1 MMRDQNRQAWH
12 ADFLAVWMSV
22 IDSQALSKGWKQST
36 LYDELQRLVTDL
48 DVTEIVQ
55 GNSPRSD
62 KFENLYNLVATR
74 AHGEHRPASVHGG
87 PHTILPIAALRPP
100 LPSNASKSIDFHFR
114 WTQSWLPIM
123 DKGNVHRS
131 LYRVR
136 RDEAVEC
143 AADEA
148 SLYALLSL
156 TTVQQS
162 GDNLEHQLNTSSASL
177 FATHAHRLLHECT
190 GPPTPTTV
198 QTMLLLALHHIT
210 RDCQEDAWVL
220 VGRATRAIALL
231 QRSCGDE
238 LLPLSFRPEREL
250 LKRLNLAAFV
260 LDSLLSAHLRL
271 PHALGPSGS
280 GPIERLI
287 ADGTEEWEPG
297 PTSSTS
303 IFTNGPGFCLST
315 FNDLVDFSVQLSI
328 MQNSAGGD
336 QKDMMRPRVRLDQ
349 VASTFPQHQT
359 LHLFGTVLALME
371 SPTVADDGDLDKLL
385 LSVQTVVTTYNVY
398 YPISTVPI
406 IWPMLIDLVKE
417 KIEALPRTSNVQ
429 DTAMALAR
437 FLKAAEVNLHV
448 AASVRPAF
456 DNIGAREPTDP
467 CDPGSL
473 HILNT
478 TMADHPS
485 NQSGLTRFTAATYNV
500 DPMTPLSGGG
510 RTDVFEAPV
519 PDTLSTLPA
528 TDRPTDFDVNVDF
541 SGYLMDGDAYGWDHH
556 WDQSLHNLG
565 FADVDMP
572 LLDLDFPLSTEQEF
586 SLDGAD
592 TAS

>member
-1 MMRDQNRQAWH
+1 MRDQSRQAWH
-12 ADFLAVWMSV
+12 ADFLAVWMNV
-22 IDSQALSKGWKQST
+22 IDTQALSKGWKQST

-87 PHTILPIAALRPP
+87 SHTILPLATLRPP
-100 LPSNASKSIDFHFR
+100 LPSNASKSIDFYFR

-131 LYRVR
+131 LYRAL
-136 RDEAVEC
+136 RDEAVEN

-162 GDNLEHQLNTSSASL
+162 GENLEHQFDTSSALL

-190 GPPTPTTV
+190 GPLTPATV

-231 QRSCGDE
+231 QRSCDE
-238 LLPLSFRPEREL
+238 ILPLSFRPELEL
-250 LKRLNLAAFV
+250 MKRLHLAAFV

-271 PHALGPSGS
+271 PHTLGLSGS
-280 GPIERLI
+280 GPSERLI

-297 PTSSTS
+297 PTSSAS
-303 IFTNGPGFCLST
+303 VSTNCPGFCLST
-315 FNDLVDFSVQLSI
+315 FNNLVDLSVQLSI
-328 MQNSAGGD
+328 MRDSAGGD
-336 QKDMMRPRVRLDQ
+336 QKDMVRPQVRLDQ

-359 LHLFGTVLALME
+359 VHLFGTVLALME
-371 SPTVADDGDLDKLL
+371 SPAVADGGDLDKLL
-385 LSVQTVVTTYNVY
+385 LSLQTVVTTYDIY
-398 YPISTVPI
+398 YSISTVPI

-417 KIEALPRTSNVQ
+417 KMEALPRTSNVQ
-429 DTAMALAR
+429 ETAMALTR

-456 DNIGAREPTDP
+456 DNIGAHEPNDP
-467 CDPGSL
+467 SDPGPL
-473 HILNT
+473 HTQNT
-478 TMADHPS
+478 TMADHS
-485 NQSGLTRFTAATYNV
+485 SDQDGLTQLTAATYNV
-500 DPMTPLSGGG
+500 NPMTPLSGGG
-510 RTDVFEAPV
+510 RRDVFEGPV
-519 PDTLSTLPA
+519 PDILSTLPA
-528 TDRPTDFDVNVDF
+528 TGQSTDFDVNVDS
-541 SGYLMDGDAYGWDHH
+541 SGYLMDGDAYGW
-556 WDQSLHNLG
+556 
-565 FADVDMP
+565 
-572 LLDLDFPLSTEQEF
+572 
-586 SLDGAD
+586 
-592 TAS
+592 